1 MPNTQYDAREH
12 LLHEFAVSD
21 SYKNRTTHKYKMQNV
36 NRKMSTEPHVII
48 ELSIFSIMEKNVQKA
63 FLHDLFALGYLLLL
77 GFIFCC
83 LF

>member
-1 MPNTQYDAREH
+1 MSLPFQTVISTELHTNTR
-12 LLHEFAVSD
+12 S
-21 SYKNRTTHKYKMQNV
+21 
-36 NRKMSTEPHVII
+36 KMSIGKCPRNHVI

-63 FLHDLFALGYLLLL
+63 FLHDLFALVYLLLL